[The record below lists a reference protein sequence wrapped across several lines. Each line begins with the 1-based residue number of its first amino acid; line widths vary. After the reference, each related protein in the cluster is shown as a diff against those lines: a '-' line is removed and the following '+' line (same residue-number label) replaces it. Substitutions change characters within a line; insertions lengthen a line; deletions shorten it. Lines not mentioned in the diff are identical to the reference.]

1 MKKLNQIL
9 LAAGLLTLSGV
20 ASATQIGG
28 TIIFG
33 GDLTFD
39 FGTNSVDIIDDDAFV
54 TAAGT
59 GDFSGI
65 SGGTTAVYN
74 DFSYDPLSVNSL
86 TGDLWSVGGFS
97 FALNEIVTIQET
109 TDTQNNLSL
118 FLAGNGVF
126 SGNGFED
133 TEGAWTF
140 SADSVYGNTFAFS
153 SVSVPEPG
161 IALLLG
167 IGLVGFGINR
177 KLRKTA

>member
-9 LAAGLLTLSGV
+9 MAAGLLALSST
-20 ASATQIGG
+20 ASAVQIGG

-39 FGTNSVDIIDDDAFV
+39 FGTNSVDIIGDDAFV
-54 TAAGT
+54 TAQGT
-59 GDFSGI
+59 GDFNGI

-74 DFSYDPLSVNSL
+74 DFSYDPLSVN
-86 TGDLWSVGGFS
+86 TGTLWSVGGFS
-97 FALNEIVTIQET
+97 FVLNEIVTIEET
-109 TDTQNNLSL
+109 TDTQGNLSL

-140 SADSVYGNTFAFS
+140 SADSVFGNTFAFS
-153 SVSVPEPG
+153 SVNVPEPG